1 MDEMKNLLEVM
12 ARLRDPETGC
22 PWDLAQDYR
31 SIAPCT
37 IEEAYEVVD
46 AIERGDMDD
55 LCDELGDL
63 LFQVVFYAQIAQEE
77 GCFDFAKVAE
87 KIAAKLV
94 RRHPHVFERSAEGS
108 EVQQHDHRVAWERI
122 KAAERNEKRPAAE
135 EAGALQ
141 GVAVTLPA
149 LTRAVKLQK
158 RAAHVGFDWPD
169 INQVLDKVQEELHE
183 VREVVD
189 QGQGV
194 QRMRHE
200 VGDLLL
206 AVSNLAR
213 HADIDPETA
222 LREANQRFE
231 SRFHHVEAQCAEQ
244 GVTPQAAGLDLLE
257 QMWRQAK
264 QAE

>member
-1 MDEMKNLLEVM
+1 MNEMRKLLEVM
-12 ARLRDPETGC
+12 TQLRDPAAGC

-63 LFQVVFYAQIAQEE
+63 LFQVVFYAQIAKEE
-77 GCFDFAKVAE
+77 GHFDFAQVATQIAE
-87 KIAAKLV
+87 KLI
-94 RRHPHVFERSAEGS
+94 RRHPHVFDGSAVS
-108 EVQQHDHRVAWERI
+108 DNQRNDHRVAWERI
-122 KAAERNEKRPAAE
+122 KADERRDKGIATKN
-135 EAGALQ
+135 AGALH

-158 RAAHVGFDWPD
+158 RAAHVGFDWPE
-169 INQVLDKVQEELHE
+169 IGQVLDKVQEELDE
-183 VREVVD
+183 VREVLD
-189 QGQGV
+189 QNQGD
-194 QRMRHE
+194 QRMQHE

-206 AVSNLAR
+206 SATNLAR
-213 HADIDPETA
+213 HAGIDPETA

-231 SRFHHVEAQCAEQ
+231 RRFAHVEAQCAEQ
-244 GVTPQAAGLDLLE
+244 GVAPEAAGLDALE
-257 QMWRQAK
+257 AMWLQAK
-264 QAE
+264 LTE

>member
-1 MDEMKNLLEVM
+1 MDEMKKLLEVM
-12 ARLRDPETGC
+12 VRLRDPETGC

-46 AIERGDMDD
+46 AIERNDMAD

-63 LFQVVFYAQIAQEE
+63 LFQVVFYAQIAKEE
-77 GCFDFAKVAE
+77 ERFDFAQVADQIAE
-87 KIAAKLV
+87 KLI
-94 RRHPHVFERSAEGS
+94 RRHPHVFNDAITSANVED
-108 EVQQHDHRVAWERI
+108 DHRVTWERI
-122 KAAERNEKRPAAE
+122 KARERRDKGIATEH
-135 EAGALQ
+135 AGALH

-169 INQVLDKVQEELHE
+169 ISQVLDKVEEELAE
-183 VREVVD
+183 VREVLD
-189 QGQGV
+189 QQQGE

-213 HADIDPETA
+213 HANIDPETA

-231 SRFHHVEAQCAEQ
+231 RRFSHVEAQCVEQ
-244 GVTPQAAGLDLLE
+244 GIATEAAGLDALE
-257 QMWRQAK
+257 AMWLQAK
-264 QAE
+264 LAE